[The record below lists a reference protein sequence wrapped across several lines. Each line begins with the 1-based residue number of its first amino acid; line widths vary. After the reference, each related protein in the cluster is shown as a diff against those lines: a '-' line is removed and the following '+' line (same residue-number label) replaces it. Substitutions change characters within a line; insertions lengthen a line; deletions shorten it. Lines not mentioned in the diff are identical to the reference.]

1 MSDHVFIQYCSP
13 TLAGLKT
20 GNMFTVDYDS
30 PEELNEELCR
40 LNERFRP
47 KGLRIV
53 LLRSGRGR
61 ALVYLYRPGALTEDM
76 RDCQAAEIL
85 REMGYTPENVNRCV
99 AKLAA
104 KMRGTEHS
112 TGFPHEVGLFLGYPP
127 EDVKGFMENGGGC
140 CKEVGFW
147 KVYGDEDAAR
157 DKFRRYRRCQMVY
170 REQFSRGRSLDQLI
184 VSDRQDTGYR
194 AE

>member
-20 GNMFTVDYDS
+20 GNMFTVDYVS
-30 PEELNEELCR
+30 RKKLNDELCE

-53 LLRSGRGR
+53 LLRFGRCR

-76 RDCQAAEIL
+76 RDSRAAEIL
-85 REMGYTPENVNRCV
+85 RDMGYTPENVNRCV

-104 KMRGTEHS
+104 KMRRTECS
-112 TGFPHEVGLFLGYPP
+112 SEFPHEVGLFLGYPP
-127 EDVKGFMENGGGC
+127 EDVKGFMENGGEC
-140 CKEVGFW
+140 CKDVGFW

-157 DKFRRYRRCQMVY
+157 NKFRRFRRCQVVY
-170 REQFSRGRSLDQLI
+170 REQFNRGKSLDQLI
-184 VSDRQDTGYR
+184 VSDRR
-194 AE
+194 KAK